1 MVSAEYR
8 TELIVSILAYFTI
21 LMIATFWAKR
31 RMEKFVN
38 TNITAGPQSSSFN
51 TNATAGPQSSSSSF
65 TVQTKLEAHYLGGRT
80 FGPIMTAGTLFAS
93 LFSGYTVIGIPDE
106 AFRSGWLALRWMPTE
121 AYLCAALVG
130 TGIRLRKVA
139 EVRRHQTP
147 SDFITDRFQC
157 QILRYVVVALQILP
171 TVIYL
176 AAQVV
181 SLQSSFNEMFG
192 LPSDMIYP
200 VLIIMILILLFESV
214 GGLTS
219 VAITDSIQGL
229 VMLFSFI
236 LIPIIIKINF
246 GGWTSLD
253 PTTYPRPEFY
263 QTPTASQQLDMWQF
277 ALINM
282 SFFTLPQ
289 FIQRNYS
296 AENLKALKTG
306 WFVVTIAPWTI
317 FLVGI
322 FMGTVGVQMLGNE
335 EVTNSPFSSIIEK
348 IMELGGFCEFV
359 GVIAFT
365 AGLAAVMSTADSLII
380 ASSQLIT
387 TEIVFP
393 IIEKYHYNDTLS
405 SNTITWC
412 SRIVSLITTIIALLI
427 GLFWDAGITAMGALQ
442 FPLSMQCVP
451 IFYLG
456 LYGGGG
462 QGILFAD
469 PHPWCIAIGAI
480 LSTLYVFLF
489 YFCYLDNHRIDS
501 PKGINAGVTGAC
513 LQVCIIYFCEILHRC
528 YYLFPRMQ
536 QQQEQHRDHQN
547 ESNGGSKNTVSTNN
561 TAATTTRL
569 IYPNRPEWDKPDLQ
583 SRFGVTTLTPK
594 LLDSMMVGLEEPF
607 KNLWYALFLF
617 CIITLTIPIAP
628 PSQPPM
634 TTIDG
639 VLSFVTPPFTVRGI
653 PWWAMKL
660 IIICIIPYVMIVTT
674 IWRVPKEFPNI
685 STSLDE
691 NEKMI
696 HVNDI
701 GSSDN
706 INMMTMTSKKD
717 DVVVVVETECLVE

>member
-8 TELIVSILAYFTI
+8 TELIVCISAYFTI

-38 TNITAGPQSSSFN
+38 TNITAGPQSTSFN
-51 TNATAGPQSSSSSF
+51 TNTTAGPRSSSSSS

-176 AAQVV
+176 AAQVE
-181 SLQSSFNEMFG
+181 SLKSSFNEMFG
-192 LPSDMIYP
+192 LSSDNFYP
-200 VLIIMILILLFESV
+200 VVIIMILILLFELV

-229 VMLFSFI
+229 VMLVSFI
-236 LIPIIIKINF
+236 AIPIIIKVNF

-263 QTPTASQQLDMWQF
+263 QTPSASQQWDMWQF

-296 AENLKALKTG
+296 AENLNALKTG

-322 FMGTVGVQMLGNE
+322 FMGTVGVQILGNE

-387 TEIVFP
+387 TEIMFP
-393 IIEKYHYNDTLS
+393 IIEKYHYNDALS
-405 SNTITWC
+405 LNTITWC

-462 QGILFAD
+462 QGISFAD

-489 YFCYLDNHRIDS
+489 YFCYLDNDRVDS

-513 LQVCIIYFCEILHRC
+513 LQVTIIVFCEILHRC
-528 YYLFPRMQ
+528 YFFPRMQ
-536 QQQEQHRDHQN
+536 QQQEQHKDHQN
-547 ESNGGSKNTVSTNN
+547 ESNGGSVSTNN

-569 IYPNRPEWDKPDLQ
+569 IYPNRPEWDKPDVQ
-583 SRFGVTTLTPK
+583 SRFGATTLTPK
-594 LLDSMMVGLEEPF
+594 LLNSMMVGVEEPF
-607 KNLWYALFLF
+607 KNVWYALFLF

-639 VLSFVTPPFTVRGI
+639 VLSFVTPPSIVRGI

-660 IIICIIPYVMIVTT
+660 IIICIIPYVMIVST
-674 IWRVPKEFPNI
+674 ILRVPREFPSIN
-685 STSLDE
+685 TSLDE

-696 HVNDI
+696 HVNDN

-706 INMMTMTSKKD
+706 INMMSMTSIKD